1 MPNDSL
7 SRRERQVMNIIYA
20 RGQATAAEIHEALA
34 DPPTFSATRAV
45 IRTLEEKGH
54 IAHQEQGLRY
64 IYRPV
69 VPPEKARRSA
79 VSQLVT
85 TFFQGSPT
93 RLMASLLDGSTA
105 KISDQELDEL
115 ERLIRNAK
123 QEKKK

>member
-1 MPNDSL
+1 M
-7 SRRERQVMNIIYA
+7 
-20 RGQATAAEIHEALA
+20 
-34 DPPTFSATRAV
+34 
-45 IRTLEEKGH
+45 
-54 IAHQEQGLRY
+54 
-64 IYRPV
+64 
-69 VPPEKARRSA
+69 
-79 VSQLVT
+79 T